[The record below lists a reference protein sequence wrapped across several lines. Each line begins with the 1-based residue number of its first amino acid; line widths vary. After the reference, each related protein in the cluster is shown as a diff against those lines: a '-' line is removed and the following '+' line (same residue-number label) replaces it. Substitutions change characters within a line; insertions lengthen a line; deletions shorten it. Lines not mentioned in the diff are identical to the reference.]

1 MVWGLGFVVCGLW
14 FGVCGLWF
22 GVNLH
27 KLRNDPCSSVTVEE
41 EAAALMITSGM
52 GKSDDNDDAAPVSDA
67 ADSTLRLAATT
78 CRIVPK

>member
-1 MVWGLGFVVCGLW
+1 ME
-14 FGVCGLWF
+14 F

-41 EAAALMITSGM
+41 EAAALVMTSGM
-52 GKSDDNDDAAPVSDA
+52 GKSDDDDGDDDDDCDAAPVSDA
-67 ADSTLRLAATT
+67 ADSTLILASTN

>member
-1 MVWGLGFVVCGLW
+1 ME
-14 FGVCGLWF
+14 F

-41 EAAALMITSGM
+41 EAAALVMTSGM
-52 GKSDDNDDAAPVSDA
+52 GKSDDDDGDDDDDDGDDDDDCDAAPVSDA
-67 ADSTLRLAATT
+67 ADSTLILASTN

>member
-1 MVWGLGFVVCGLW
+1 LE
-14 FGVCGLWF
+14 F

-41 EAAALMITSGM
+41 EAAALVMTSGM
-52 GKSDDNDDAAPVSDA
+52 GKSDDDDGGDDDDDDDDCDAAPVSDA
-67 ADSTLRLAATT
+67 ADSTLILASTN